1 MNQERK
7 KEPEEFGVAP
17 ALATL
22 YRAAL
27 SMATQETQ
35 LIWTRYT
42 GFLVLNGFLITA
54 YTETTLRGRGLA
66 ANGQGPD
73 PWTVSVIGLLSVL
86 LNAIWH
92 ALNFAGW
99 QNMCLLY
106 HRATAISP
114 HLKALTLPTD
124 YFKDRIP
131 TPWGWIYWLAQAV
144 PAGLSFLAA
153 ALAMPFG
160 IRTLVSPCLAVG
172 VCLAAWIILATLVL
186 SIEYGLMRRQVES
199 RPL

>member
-1 MNQERK
+1 MSQEGK
-7 KEPEEFGVAP
+7 KDPDEFWSAP

-42 GFLVLNGFLITA
+42 GFLVLNGFLVTA
-54 YTETTLRGRGLA
+54 YTETTLRSQGSA
-66 ANGQGPD
+66 TVGQGPD

-106 HRATAISP
+106 HRAASVSSR
-114 HLKALTLPTD
+114 LKSLSLPTD
-124 YFKDRIP
+124 YFKEQIP

-144 PAGLSFLAA
+144 PAGLSLLAA
-153 ALAMPFG
+153 VIAMPFV
-160 IRTLVSPCLAVG
+160 IRSFVSPCVAVG
-172 VCLAAWIILATLVL
+172 VCLAAWIILAIVVL
-186 SIEYGLMRRQVES
+186 SSEYGLMRRHVEG